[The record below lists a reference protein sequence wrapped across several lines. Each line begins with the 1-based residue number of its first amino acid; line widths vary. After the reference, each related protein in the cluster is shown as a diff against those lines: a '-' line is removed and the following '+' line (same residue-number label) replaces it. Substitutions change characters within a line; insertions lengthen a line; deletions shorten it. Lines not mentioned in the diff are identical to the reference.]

1 MKNEKGPLSWLA
13 RLRGSQNGEA
23 DKKKKASM
31 YSYALIVLVA
41 GLGIMMVSNVIG
53 DRQGEQSSE
62 AIPAISETAGE
73 AEDIPAFGKKNT
85 SAGNSIKDYE
95 RGLENQM
102 KDALEAINGV
112 DDVTVVINVD
122 ASEKKVFEKNRVTQK
137 QVTDETDQDGGKR
150 VVEDSSTDEQLVIIR
165 SGEKEVPL
173 VLETKKPK
181 IRGVLVVAKGAGNIQ
196 VKKWII
202 ESVQRS
208 LDVPSHRIAVM
219 PKK

>member
-13 RLRGSQNGEA
+13 KLRGGQNGEA
-23 DKKKKASM
+23 DKKKKTSM
-31 YSYALIVLVA
+31 YSYALIVMVA
-41 GLGIMMVSNVIG
+41 GLGIMMVSNVVG
-53 DRQGEQSSE
+53 DRQDDQS
-62 AIPAISETAGE
+62 AGVIPAVAETAGE
-73 AEDIPAFGKKNT
+73 TEDVPAFGKKNA

-95 RGLENQM
+95 RNLENEL

-112 DDVTVVINVD
+112 DDVSVIINVD
-122 ASEKKVFEKNRVTQK
+122 ASEKKVYEKNKVTQK

-208 LDVPSHRIAVM
+208 LDVPTHRIAVM